1 MTEGTPQKPFAA
13 LHDALKSGHLSRREF
28 TMRALA
34 LGVGMPIISLI
45 LRAET
50 ARATGAGDTG
60 AGAIGFGFA
69 AQEGAGAPAEGM
81 DGRTRGEGG
90 ELRLIQWQ
98 APSMLSPHVS
108 TGEKDYL
115 AGQLVVEPLMHYLPD
130 GSLIPNLVTEVP
142 TVENGML
149 AEDLTSVTYK
159 LLDGVLWSDGEPL
172 KAEDVVF
179 TWEWVVDPDNAA
191 TSAGVYGVIDSM
203 EIIDDLT
210 VQVFFAEP
218 NATWFVPHA
227 GSEFGYV
234 YPKHVL
240 DVEDRKAANDAFLLS
255 PIGTGAYKVDS
266 FTPNDQASYSINENY
281 RDPNKPYFATVNLK
295 GGGDAA
301 SAARA
306 VLQTGDYD
314 FAWNLQVEPDVLRQL
329 EEGGKGV
336 VQITRGNSV
345 ERMLLQFADWTTET
359 DGERAKLGTTNPII
373 GDKAVRQALN
383 LSVQRD
389 VISNQ
394 LYSGEE
400 TEPPTANILAGMPSM
415 ESPNTSWEFN
425 VEEAKRI
432 LDEAGWVMEGG
443 VRAKDGVEL
452 SITFVTSISS
462 VRQKEQAII
471 KQALD
476 EIGFRT
482 ELKQVDAAV
491 YFDSSPGNDQN
502 ILHFFNDIEM
512 YTDNPTSPNPIEYML
527 GWYAGPDGVN
537 VAQAANDWS
546 GQNYSR
552 YSNPD
557 YDELF
562 EQARLET
569 DLETLAEMFIQMNDI
584 LIEDVAVIPIVNR
597 SASTHG
603 ISTTLQ
609 ENNIAASPFEY
620 NYWNIVNW
628 NRKQEG

>member
-1 MTEGTPQKPFAA
+1 MIEGTPKKPFAA
-13 LHDALKSGHLSRREF
+13 LHQALQTGQLSRREF

-50 ARATGAGDTG
+50 ASATGANATG
-60 AGAIGFGFA
+60 AHGLGFGVA
-69 AQEGAGAPAEGM
+69 AQGVAGPPAEGM

-90 ELRLIQWQ
+90 ELKLIQWQ
-98 APSMLSPHVS
+98 AASMLSPHVS

-115 AGQLVVEPLMHYLPD
+115 AAQLIVEPLMHYLPD

-142 TVENGML
+142 SVENGML
-149 AEDLTSVTYK
+149 AEDLTSVTYT

-172 KAEDVVF
+172 TAEDVVY
-179 TWEWVVDPDNAA
+179 TWEWIVDPANA
-191 TSAGVYGVIDSM
+191 SVSSGVYGVIDSM

-218 NATWFVPHA
+218 NATWFVPHS

-240 DVEDRKAANDAFLLS
+240 DVEDGQAANDAFLLS
-255 PIGTGAYKVDS
+255 PIGTGPYKITS
-266 FTPNDQASYSINENY
+266 FSPNDQASYEINENY

-314 FAWNLQVEPDVLRQL
+314 FAWNLQVEPEVLREL
-329 EEGGKGV
+329 EQGGKGI
-336 VQITRGNSV
+336 VQVARGNSV
-345 ERMLLQFADWTTET
+345 ERLMLQFADWKTET
-359 DGERAKLGTTNPII
+359 DGELAKLGTTNPLI

-383 LSVQRD
+383 LAVQRD

-394 LYSGEE
+394 LYAGEE
-400 TEPPTANILAGMPSM
+400 LEPPTANILTGMPSM

-432 LDEAGWVMEGG
+432 LDEAGWVMEGD

-452 SITFVTSISS
+452 SITYVTSINS

-491 YFDSSPGNDQN
+491 YFDSSAGNDQN
-502 ILHFFNDIEM
+502 INHFYNDIEM
-512 YTDNPTSPNPIEYML
+512 YTDNPTSPNPVEYML
-527 GWYAGPDGVN
+527 NWYAGPDGAN
-537 VAQAANDWS
+537 VAQAENDWS
-546 GQNYSR
+546 QTNYSR
-552 YSNPD
+552 YSNPA

-562 EQARLET
+562 DQARLET
-569 DLETLAEMFIQMNDI
+569 DLELLAELFIQLNDI

-597 SASTHG
+597 SSSTHG

-609 ENNIAASPFEY
+609 ENNVAASPYEY
-620 NYWNIVNW
+620 NYWNIANW
-628 NRKQEG
+628 NRKA

>member
-1 MTEGTPQKPFAA
+1 MIEGTPKKPFAA
-13 LHDALKSGHLSRREF
+13 LHQALQTGQLSRREF

-34 LGVGMPIISLI
+34 LGVGMPVISLI

-50 ARATGAGDTG
+50 ASATGARTL
-60 AGAIGFGFA
+60 GFGIA
-69 AQEGAGAPAEGM
+69 AQGVAGAPAEGM

-90 ELRLIQWQ
+90 ELKLIQWQ
-98 APSMLSPHVS
+98 AASMLSPHVS

-115 AGQLVVEPLMHYLPD
+115 AAQLIVEPLMHYLPD

-142 TVENGML
+142 SVENGML
-149 AEDLTSVTYK
+149 AEDLTSVTYT

-172 KAEDVVF
+172 TAEDVVY
-179 TWEWVVDPDNAA
+179 TWEWIVDPANA
-191 TSAGVYGVIDSM
+191 SVSSGVYGVIESM
-203 EIIDDLT
+203 EIIDDMT

-218 NATWFVPHA
+218 NATWFVPHS

-240 DVEDRKAANDAFLLS
+240 DVEDGQAANDAFLLS
-255 PIGTGAYKVDS
+255 PIGTGPYKITS
-266 FTPNDQASYSINENY
+266 FSPNDQASYEINENY

-314 FAWNLQVEPDVLRQL
+314 FAWNLQVEPEVLREL
-329 EEGGKGV
+329 EQGGAGV
-336 VQITRGNSV
+336 VSIARGNSV
-345 ERMLLQFADWTTET
+345 ERMMLQFADWKTET
-359 DGERAKLGTTNPII
+359 DGELARLGTTNPII

-383 LSVQRD
+383 LAVQRD

-400 TEPPTANILAGMPSM
+400 TEPPTANILTGMPTM

-432 LDEAGWVMEGG
+432 LDEAGWVMEGD

-452 SITFVTSISS
+452 SITYVTSINT

-491 YFDSSPGNDQN
+491 YFDSSAGNDQN
-502 ILHFFNDIEM
+502 INHFFNDIEM
-512 YTDNPTSPNPIEYML
+512 YTDNPTNPNPIEYML
-527 GWYAGPDGVN
+527 NWYAGPDGAN
-537 VAQAANDWS
+537 VAQAGNDWS
-546 GQNYSR
+546 QTNYSR
-552 YSNPD
+552 YSNPA

-562 EQARLET
+562 DQARLET
-569 DLETLAEMFIQMNDI
+569 DLELLAELFIQLNDI

-597 SASTHG
+597 SSSTHG

-609 ENNIAASPFEY
+609 ENNVAASPYEY
-620 NYWNIVNW
+620 NYWNIANW
-628 NRKQEG
+628 NRKA